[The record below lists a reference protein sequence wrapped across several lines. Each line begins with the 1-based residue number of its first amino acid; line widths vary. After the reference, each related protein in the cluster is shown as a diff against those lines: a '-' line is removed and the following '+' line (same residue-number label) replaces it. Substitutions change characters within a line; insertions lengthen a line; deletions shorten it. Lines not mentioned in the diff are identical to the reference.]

1 MWIFPPFWLCN
12 YFLLDALH
20 FPDSTQCT
28 KNSRKPCNSVH
39 AADVT
44 QAMACFLAEPLI
56 KKHLTPLEVMAS
68 LVAAVCHDVDHPGFN
83 EKFLIASSS
92 HLAGLYHN
100 ASVLENHHWRTAISM
115 MRESGLAD
123 LLTTTDLA
131 EMQV

>member
-1 MWIFPPFWLCN
+1 MDFPPFLVVQL
-12 YFLLDALH
+12 FLVGRAA
-20 FPDSTQCT
+20 FPRFNTMH